1 MVKMKEKSRKG
12 EGQHHVRMLAA
23 SFSSCRAEA
32 EISISFYAL
41 RPISILQAMQSPN
54 VSFLAASNAALVGKL
69 LLPNRNKGCF
79 DFQFTFTK
87 EY

>member
-41 RPISILQAMQSPN
+41 RPISILQAMQSP
-54 VSFLAASNAALVGKL
+54 K
-69 LLPNRNKGCF
+69 CF
-79 DFQFTFTK
+79 FSGS
-87 EY
+87 